1 MDKVKADHKS
11 VLIVIVAII
20 DCILGGVILYSNNI
34 ETTVKHK
41 NNVSAGSLLSVSR
54 LSENKKGDLLALAE
68 VDKEISKK
76 ENQIKKNF
84 YVDEILEKAELEV
97 LKLKEEKQK
106 AEKKAEEERKKAEE
120 ATKIVYD
127 GLTLEQL
134 AAKLN
139 RFLKNELKG
148 QGMLIASYS
157 LEQGVDPYIAASIMM
172 HETGC
177 KWNCSSLMKR
187 CNNDGGKKGSG
198 CGSYQYYD
206 SLETG
211 IKSLIKYLSKNYFK
225 KGLDTPK
232 EINKKYAEDKSWY
245 KKVNKYVKEAKAA

>member
-1 MDKVKADHKS
+1 MDKKKILIA

-34 ETTVKHK
+34 ETTVEHK

-68 VDKEISKK
+68 VDKEIYKK

-148 QGMLIASYS
+148 QGMLIFS
-157 LEQGVDPYIAASIMM
+157 L
-172 HETGC
+172 T
-177 KWNCSSLMKR
+177 
-187 CNNDGGKKGSG
+187 
-198 CGSYQYYD
+198 
-206 SLETG
+206 
-211 IKSLIKYLSKNYFK
+211 
-225 KGLDTPK
+225 
-232 EINKKYAEDKSWY
+232 
-245 KKVNKYVKEAKAA
+245 

>member
-1 MDKVKADHKS
+1 MDKVKADHKT

-20 DCILGGVILYSNNI
+20 DCILGGVILYSNNV
-34 ETTVKHK
+34 ENSKK
-41 NNVSAGSLLSVSR
+41 NITSSANLLSVHVQSLSK
-54 LSENKKGDLLALAE
+54 LSEYEKSDLLAMAE
-68 VDKEISKK
+68 IEETK
-76 ENQIKKNF
+76 
-84 YVDEILEKAELEV
+84 
-97 LKLKEEKQK
+97 KEEKNIFSVDYIFEKVESEKQRVME
-106 AEKKAEEERKKAEE
+106 EKKKEEEERRKAEE
-120 ATKIVYD
+120 AAKIVYD
-127 GLTLEQL
+127 GLTLDEL

-187 CNNDGGKKGSG
+187 CNNVGGKKGSG

-206 SLETG
+206 SLESG
-211 IKSLIKYLSKNYFK
+211 IKGLIKYLSKNYFK
-225 KGLDTPK
+225 KGLDTPQ
-232 EINKKYAEDKSWY
+232 EINRKYAEDKSWY

>member
-1 MDKVKADHKS
+1 MKADHKT

-20 DCILGGVILYSNNI
+20 DCILGGVILYSNNVENSKMNI
-34 ETTVKHK
+34 TS
-41 NNVSAGSLLSVSR
+41 SANLLSMHVQSLSK
-54 LSENKKGDLLALAE
+54 LSEYEKSDLLAMAE
-68 VDKEISKK
+68 IEEIK
-76 ENQIKKNF
+76 
-84 YVDEILEKAELEV
+84 
-97 LKLKEEKQK
+97 KEEKNVFSVDYIVEKVESEKQRVME
-106 AEKKAEEERKKAEE
+106 EKKKEEEERRKAEE
-120 ATKIVYD
+120 AAKIVYD
-127 GLTLEQL
+127 GLTLDEL

-187 CNNDGGKKGSG
+187 CNNVGGKKGSG

-206 SLETG
+206 SLESG
-211 IKSLIKYLSKNYFK
+211 IKGLIKYLSKNYFK
-225 KGLDTPK
+225 KGLDTPQ
-232 EINKKYAEDKSWY
+232 EINRKYAEDKSWY

>member
-1 MDKVKADHKS
+1 MDKVKADHKT

-34 ETTVKHK
+34 ENST
-41 NNVSAGSLLSVSR
+41 NNIESSTNLLSAHIQSMSK
-54 LSENKKGDLLALAE
+54 LFEYEKSDLLAMAE
-68 VDKEISKK
+68 LDDKTDKE
-76 ENQIKKNF
+76 
-84 YVDEILEKAELEV
+84 
-97 LKLKEEKQK
+97 EEKEPFSVSNVFKKIESEKQRII
-106 AEKKAEEERKKAEE
+106 EKKQKEEEERRKAEE
-120 ATKIVYD
+120 AAKIVYD
-127 GLTLEQL
+127 GLTLDEL

-177 KWNCSSLMKR
+177 KWNCSSLMKN
-187 CNNDGGKKGSG
+187 CNNVGGKKGSG

-206 SLETG
+206 SLESG
-211 IKSLIKYLSKNYFK
+211 IKGLIKYLSKNYFK
-225 KGLDTPK
+225 KGLDTPQ
-232 EINKKYAEDKSWY
+232 EINRKYAEDKSWY

>member
-1 MDKVKADHKS
+1 MKADHKT

-20 DCILGGVILYSNNI
+20 DCILGGVILYSNNVENSKMNI
-34 ETTVKHK
+34 TS
-41 NNVSAGSLLSVSR
+41 SANLLSMHVQSLSK
-54 LSENKKGDLLALAE
+54 LSEYEKSDLLAMAE
-68 VDKEISKK
+68 IEETK
-76 ENQIKKNF
+76 
-84 YVDEILEKAELEV
+84 
-97 LKLKEEKQK
+97 KEEKNIFSVDYIFEKVESEKQRIME
-106 AEKKAEEERKKAEE
+106 EKKKEEEERRKAEE
-120 ATKIVYD
+120 AAKIVYD
-127 GLTLEQL
+127 GLTLEEL

-187 CNNDGGKKGSG
+187 CNNVGGKKGSG

-206 SLETG
+206 SLESG
-211 IKSLIKYLSKNYFK
+211 IKGLIKYLSKNYFK
-225 KGLDTPK
+225 KGLDTPE
-232 EINKKYAEDKSWY
+232 EINRKYAEDKSWY